1 MKVDTSFPKECWDC
15 PDYMTRACK
24 TCKFMDIIEDMND
37 ENENENY
44 IEALWDE
51 ALILNKEFD
60 ANFRGDSARGY
71 SEHPLKLL

>member
-1 MKVDTSFPKECWDC
+1 
-15 PDYMTRACK
+15 
-24 TCKFMDIIEDMND
+24 MDIIEDMND